1 MSPSPAPTGPPWTR
15 SMLPGWPPEATTT
28 VRPARAPTTTRTT
41 TAPSSW
47 IQTATT
53 SRPSATGRH
62 SAAPNPRHGSG
73 GQPQRQRCHG
83 EQEEHGRGGERVVAC
98 AQVGDEGTDEEQD
111 DADGGGCPDGGGGR
125 PDQWHADADQQ
136 PEGAGSFEGGQGGQP
151 RFRHV
156 RLGHGGEDPV
166 IAGDIGRDRE
176 GEVGDEQAADN
187 DVRGEHGELH
197 STGSMS

>member
-1 MSPSPAPTGPPWTR
+1 MSPSPAPTGPPCKR

-28 VRPARAPTTTRTT
+28 VRPARVPTTTSTT

-53 SRPSATGRH
+53 SRLSATGRH

-73 GQPQRQRCHG
+73 GQPQRQRGHG
-83 EQEEHGRGGERVVAC
+83 EQEEHGRGGERGVVC

-111 DADGGGCPDGGGGR
+111 DAGGGRPDGGGGRGDGRGGR

-136 PEGAGSFEGGQGGQP
+136 PEG
-151 RFRHV
+151 
-156 RLGHGGEDPV
+156 
-166 IAGDIGRDRE
+166 
-176 GEVGDEQAADN
+176 
-187 DVRGEHGELH
+187 
-197 STGSMS
+197 